1 MLHKIITD
9 FICQFVHLDQSREI
23 LKRGLPLYLA
33 NPFLHYVIF
42 CAVYILDI
50 FQSNANHGGNVIQ
63 TKVFV
68 VKQFANQLVS
78 IEINVSHF
86 SYLLFVCTIIIHY
99 KTHPVKPQ
107 NDIFRIFVT
116 LHKNY

>member
-42 CAVYILDI
+42 CAIYILDVR
-50 FQSNANHGGNVIQ
+50 QSNASHGGNVAQ
-63 TKVFV
+63 TQVFV

-116 LHKNY
+116 LHKSY

>member
-1 MLHKIITD
+1 MLHKIIAD
-9 FICQFVHLDQSREI
+9 FIRKFVHLNQSQEI
-23 LKRGLPLYLA
+23 LKKGLPLYLA